1 MQSEGDEGG
10 ICVVAESCHQT
21 SEGIGLMASLPSSTF
36 FNIPGPN
43 LSRRLMKTIEVDGL
57 SKSFGHIKAVDNI
70 SFDVE
75 EGECFGLVG
84 PNGAGKT
91 TTLKL
96 LATVLNPDS
105 GSARIYGYSILDQKD
120 EVRANLGMVFEEP
133 SLDVQV
139 TGRDN
144 LDFHACM
151 YHMPREERRKRIAE
165 VLRAVG
171 LEERADIPVKD
182 YSGGMQ
188 RRLEIARS
196 MLTHPRVLLLDE
208 PTVGV
213 DVQTRRFMW
222 DHVREL
228 NHNEGVTVLLA
239 THYIEEAEYLCDRI
253 AIMNGG
259 RIMAIGTPE
268 ELKDS
273 VGKSV
278 VSLSIS
284 GGSSRDFIRMLS
296 GLSWVE
302 NVRENNGQIEIGLK
316 RENINLAEIADLAQ
330 GHELNITSIKVH
342 KPSLEDVFFQYA
354 GSLVEEE

>member
-1 MQSEGDEGG
+1 
-10 ICVVAESCHQT
+10 
-21 SEGIGLMASLPSSTF
+21 
-36 FNIPGPN
+36 
-43 LSRRLMKTIEVDGL
+43 MKIIEVRGL
-57 SKSFGHIKAVDNI
+57 SKNFGNIKAVDNI

-75 EGECFGLVG
+75 EGECFGLLG

-91 TTLKL
+91 TTLKI

-105 GSARIYGYSILDQKD
+105 GSAKICGYSILENKD
-120 EVRANLGMVFEEP
+120 EVRANLGMVFEEM
-133 SLDVQV
+133 SLDIQL

-151 YHMPREERRKRIAE
+151 YHMPREERKRRIAE
-165 VLRAVG
+165 VLKMVA
-171 LEERADIPVKD
+171 LEDKADVPVKD

-196 MLTHPRVLLLDE
+196 MLTNPRVLLLDE
-208 PTVGV
+208 PTVGL

-222 DHVREL
+222 DHVRDM
-228 NHNEGVTVLLA
+228 NHKQGVTVLLA
-239 THYIEEAEYLCDRI
+239 THYIEEAEYLCDRM
-253 AIMNGG
+253 AIMNQG
-259 RIMAIGTPE
+259 RIVAIGTPS

-278 VSLSIS
+278 VSLTIS
-284 GGSSRDFIRMLS
+284 GDSSGEFTRMLS
-296 GLSWVE
+296 GLPWVE
-302 NVRENNGQIEIGLK
+302 NVQQKDGQIEIGLK

-330 GHELNITSIKVH
+330 KSGLTITSIKLH

-354 GSLVEEE
+354 GIPVEEE

>member
-1 MQSEGDEGG
+1 MVCRDEQTAFLPGLQPG
-10 ICVVAESCHQT
+10 I
-21 SEGIGLMASLPSSTF
+21 
-36 FNIPGPN
+36 
-43 LSRRLMKTIEVDGL
+43 SRLTEMKSIEVRGL
-57 SKSFGHIKAVDNI
+57 SKRFGQIKAVDNV

-75 EGECFGLVG
+75 EGECFGLLG

-105 GSARIYGYSILDQKD
+105 GSATIYGYRILDQKD
-120 EVRANLGMVFEEP
+120 EVRAHIGMVFEEM
-133 SLDVQV
+133 SLDVQL
-139 TGRDN
+139 TGKDN

-151 YHMPREERRKRIAE
+151 YHMPREERRTRIAE
-165 VLRAVG
+165 VLRLMD
-171 LEERADIPVKD
+171 LEEKADIPVKD

-222 DHVREL
+222 DHVRDL
-228 NHNEGVTVLLA
+228 NRRQGVTVLLA

-253 AIMNGG
+253 GIMNRGK
-259 RIMAIGTPE
+259 IMAIGTPG

-273 VGKSV
+273 VGKRV
-278 VSLSIS
+278 VSLSLR
-284 GGSSRDFIRMLS
+284 GGSSGEFIRMLS

-302 NVRENNGQIEIGLK
+302 SVQETNGQIDIGLK
-316 RENINLAEIADLAQ
+316 RENINLAEIADLAL
-330 GHELNITSIKVH
+330 GHGFTITSIELH

-354 GSLVEEE
+354 RMSPEEE

>member
-1 MQSEGDEGG
+1 
-10 ICVVAESCHQT
+10 
-21 SEGIGLMASLPSSTF
+21 
-36 FNIPGPN
+36 
-43 LSRRLMKTIEVDGL
+43 
-57 SKSFGHIKAVDNI
+57 
-70 SFDVE
+70 
-75 EGECFGLVG
+75 
-84 PNGAGKT
+84 
-91 TTLKL
+91 
-96 LATVLNPDS
+96 
-105 GSARIYGYSILDQKD
+105 
-120 EVRANLGMVFEEP
+120 
-133 SLDVQV
+133 
-139 TGRDN
+139 
-144 LDFHACM
+144 
-151 YHMPREERRKRIAE
+151 
-165 VLRAVG
+165 
-171 LEERADIPVKD
+171 
-182 YSGGMQ
+182 
-188 RRLEIARS
+188 

>member
-1 MQSEGDEGG
+1 
-10 ICVVAESCHQT
+10 
-21 SEGIGLMASLPSSTF
+21 
-36 FNIPGPN
+36 
-43 LSRRLMKTIEVDGL
+43 
-57 SKSFGHIKAVDNI
+57 
-70 SFDVE
+70 
-75 EGECFGLVG
+75 
-84 PNGAGKT
+84 
-91 TTLKL
+91 
-96 LATVLNPDS
+96 
-105 GSARIYGYSILDQKD
+105 
-120 EVRANLGMVFEEP
+120 
-133 SLDVQV
+133 
-139 TGRDN
+139 
-144 LDFHACM
+144 M

-165 VLRAVG
+165 VLRVVG

-228 NHNEGVTVLLA
+228 NHNQGVTVLLA

-253 AIMNGG
+253 AIMNMG

-278 VSLSIS
+278 VSLSLS
-284 GGSSRDFIRMLS
+284 EGSSRDFIRMLS

-302 NVRENNGQIEIGLK
+302 NVRENNGQIEIWLK

-330 GHELNITSIKVH
+330 GHDLIITAIKMR
-342 KPSLEDVFFQYA
+342 KPRLEDVFFQYA
-354 GSLVEEE
+354 GSLVEEG